1 MSEPVVLLEIADRI
15 ATVTLN
21 DPDRR
26 NPVTGNEMIAGLLD
40 AFDQAQRDPGVSV
53 MILTGADPAFCA
65 GGDIKALH
73 DNGID
78 PELRHKAYSFFREEY
93 AMNDLLGKHR
103 VPIVSVL

>member
-1 MSEPVVLLEIADRI
+1 
-15 ATVTLN
+15 
-21 DPDRR
+21 
-26 NPVTGNEMIAGLLD
+26 MIRELYPFLVD
-40 AFDQAQRDPGVSV
+40 WQRMGGDVNLIVIRGV
-53 MILTGADPAFCA
+53 GEKAFCA

-73 DNGID
+73 DNGIA